1 MTTAPLASNDR
12 PTNDLTGEIALVTGG
27 SRGIGAA
34 VVAALALAGA
44 TVVIAGGSEKHGRAL
59 ADELDGTH
67 RYLLHDVS
75 SEKSWDD
82 LVATVRAELGEITLL
97 VNNAGVLDPGR
108 DISETSRE
116 NFERH
121 YRVNQLGVFLGMRAV
136 AGAMKRAGSGSIVNL
151 SSIGGHRGYANQI
164 GYSTT
169 KWAVRGMTK
178 CAAVELG
185 PHGVR
190 VNSVAPGF
198 IGTTMIDVMP
208 GEQIDAVT
216 AATPLGRRGTAEE
229 IARAVLFLASKDCPF
244 MTGAELVVDGGLAL

>member
-1 MTTAPLASNDR
+1 MTTNPATCTTTAA
-12 PTNDLTGEIALVTGG
+12 THMTGEIAVVTGG

-34 VVAALALAGA
+34 VVTALARAGA
-44 TVVIAGGSEKHGRAL
+44 AVVIAGGSEKHGRAL
-59 ADELDGTH
+59 ADDLGGQC
-67 RYLLHDVS
+67 RYLAHDVS
-75 SEKSWDD
+75 SEQSWDA
-82 LVATVRAELGEITLL
+82 LVARIRQELGDITLL
-97 VNNAGVLDPGR
+97 VNNAGVLDPGP
-108 DISETSRE
+108 DISETSVA
-116 NFERH
+116 NFDRH

-136 AGAMKRAGSGSIVNL
+136 AGPMKRAGSGSIVNL

-178 CAAVELG
+178 CAAAELG

-198 IGTTMIDVMP
+198 ISTTMIDVMP
-208 GEQIDAVT
+208 AEQIEAVT

-229 IARAVLFLASKDCPF
+229 IARAVLFIASADCPF
-244 MTGAELVVDGGLAL
+244 MTGAELIVDGGLAL

>member
-1 MTTAPLASNDR
+1 MS
-12 PTNDLTGEIALVTGG
+12 DLTGEIAVVTGG

-34 VVAALALAGA
+34 VVIALAGA
-44 TVVIAGGSEKHGRAL
+44 GASVVVAGGSEKHGRAL
-59 ADELDGTH
+59 ADDVGAC
-67 RYLLHDVS
+67 YLAHDVS
-75 SEKSWDD
+75 SEESWERLLTQVSTD
-82 LVATVRAELGEITLL
+82 LGEVTVL
-97 VNNAGVLDPGR
+97 VNNAGVLDPGP
-108 DISETSRE
+108 DISDTTVE
-116 NFERH
+116 NFDRH

-185 PHGVR
+185 PYGVR

-198 IGTTMIDVMP
+198 ISTTMIDVMP

-244 MTGAELVVDGGLAL
+244 ATGTELVVDGGLAL

>member
-1 MTTAPLASNDR
+1 MTNAS
-12 PTNDLTGEIALVTGG
+12 TDLSGDVAVVTGG

-34 VVAALALAGA
+34 VVTALAGA
-44 TVVIAGGSEKHGRAL
+44 GASVVVAGGSEKHGRAL
-59 ADELDGTH
+59 VDELGRAH
-67 RYLLHDVS
+67 RYLPHDVS
-75 SEKSWDD
+75 SEGSWNDLTAGVRDD
-82 LVATVRAELGEITLL
+82 LGEITLL
-97 VNNAGVLDPGR
+97 VNNAGVLDPGH
-108 DISETSRE
+108 DIGDTSVD
-116 NFERH
+116 NFDRH

-136 AGAMKRAGSGSIVNL
+136 AGPMKRVGAGSIVNL

-198 IGTTMIDVMP
+198 VSTTMIDVMP
-208 GEQIDAVT
+208 GERIDAVT

-229 IARAVLFLASKDCPF
+229 IARAVLFLAARDCPF

>member
-1 MTTAPLASNDR
+1 MTTASNDLSG
-12 PTNDLTGEIALVTGG
+12 DVAVVTGG

-34 VVAALALAGA
+34 VVTALAGA
-44 TVVIAGGSEKHGRAL
+44 GASVVVAGGSEKHGRAL
-59 ADELDGTH
+59 VDELGPAH
-67 RYLLHDVS
+67 RYLPHDVS
-75 SEKSWDD
+75 SEQSWDE
-82 LVATVRAELGEITLL
+82 LTAAVRDDLGEITLL
-97 VNNAGVLDPGR
+97 VNNAGILDPGH
-108 DISETSRE
+108 DISETSVD
-116 NFERH
+116 NFDRH

-136 AGAMKRAGSGSIVNL
+136 AGAMKRAGAGSIVNL

-198 IGTTMIDVMP
+198 VSTTMIDVMP
-208 GEQIDAVT
+208 GDRIDAVT

-229 IARAVLFLASKDCPF
+229 IARAVLFLAARDCPF
-244 MTGAELVVDGGLAL
+244 MTGTELVVDGGLAL

>member
-1 MTTAPLASNDR
+1 MTNATH
-12 PTNDLTGEIALVTGG
+12 DLTGDVAVVTGG

-34 VVAALALAGA
+34 VVTALAGA
-44 TVVIAGGSEKHGRAL
+44 GAAVVVAGGSEKHGRAL
-59 ADELDGTH
+59 VDELGPAH
-67 RYLLHDVS
+67 RYLPHDVS
-75 SEKSWDD
+75 SEQSWDE
-82 LVATVRAELGEITLL
+82 LTAAVRDDLGEITLL
-97 VNNAGVLDPGR
+97 VNNAGILDPGH
-108 DISETSRE
+108 DISGTSVD
-116 NFERH
+116 NFDRH

-136 AGAMKRAGSGSIVNL
+136 AGPMKRAGAGSIVNL

-190 VNSVAPGF
+190 VNAVAPGF
-198 IGTTMIDVMP
+198 VSTTMIDVMP
-208 GEQIDAVT
+208 GAQIDAVT

-229 IARAVLFLASKDCPF
+229 IARAVLFLAARDCPF

>member
-1 MTTAPLASNDR
+1 MTDAIS
-12 PTNDLTGEIALVTGG
+12 DLTGDVAVVTGG

-34 VVAALALAGA
+34 VVTTLAGA
-44 TVVIAGGSEKHGRAL
+44 GASVVVAGGSAEHGHAL
-59 ADELDGTH
+59 VDELGPAH
-67 RYLLHDVS
+67 RYLPHDVS
-75 SEKSWDD
+75 SEQSWDA
-82 LVATVRAELGEITLL
+82 LTAHVRAELGEITVL
-97 VNNAGVLDPGR
+97 VNNAGILDPGS
-108 DISETSRE
+108 DISGTSVD
-116 NFERH
+116 NFDRH

-136 AGAMKRAGSGSIVNL
+136 AGAMKRAGTGSIVNL

-198 IGTTMIDVMP
+198 IGTTMIDVLP
-208 GEQIDAVT
+208 GEQIDTVT
-216 AATPLGRRGTAEE
+216 AATPLGRRGTAGE
-229 IARAVLFLASKDCPF
+229 IARAVLFLAARGCPF
-244 MTGAELVVDGGLAL
+244 MTGAELIVDGGLAL

>member
-1 MTTAPLASNDR
+1 MTGHPSTSTPSSAATLSGQTAV
-12 PTNDLTGEIALVTGG
+12 VTGG

-34 VVAALALAGA
+34 VVETLAAAGA
-44 TVVIAGGSEKHGRAL
+44 DVVIAGGSEEHGRTL
-59 ADELDGTH
+59 AAGIGDRC
-67 RYLLHDVS
+67 RYLPHDVS
-75 SEKSWDD
+75 SEQSWDS
-82 LVATVRAELGEITLL
+82 LVARVREDLGDITLL
-97 VNNAGVLDPGR
+97 VNNAGVLDPGP
-108 DISETSRE
+108 DISGTSVE

-136 AGAMKRAGSGSIVNL
+136 AGPMKEARAGSIINL

-169 KWAVRGMTK
+169 KWAVRGMTQ

-198 IGTTMIDVMP
+198 IDTTMIDVMP

-229 IARAVLFLASKDCPF
+229 IARAVLFLASADCPF
-244 MTGAELVVDGGLAL
+244 ITGAELVVDGGLAL

>member
-1 MTTAPLASNDR
+1 MTST
-12 PTNDLTGEIALVTGG
+12 LTGQVAVVTGG
-27 SRGIGAA
+27 ARGIGAA
-34 VVAALALAGA
+34 IVRVLATAGA
-44 TVVIAGGSEKHGRAL
+44 TVVVAGGSPEHGEAL
-59 ADELDGTH
+59 ADEIDIAAGRPVA
-67 RYLLHDVS
+67 RYLPHDVS
-75 SEKSWDD
+75 SEQSWDALLPLVEND
-82 LVATVRAELGEITLL
+82 LGPITTL
-97 VNNAGVLDPGR
+97 VNNAGILDPGP
-108 DISETSRE
+108 DVSETPVE

-136 AGAMKRAGSGSIVNL
+136 AGGMKRAGRGSIINM

-190 VNSVAPGF
+190 VNSVDPGF
-198 IGTTMIDVMP
+198 IGTTMIDVLP
-208 GEQIDAVT
+208 AGQVEAVT
-216 AATPLGRRGTAEE
+216 EATPMGRRGRPEE
-229 IARAVLFLASKDCPF
+229 IANAVLFLASDDCPF

>member
-1 MTTAPLASNDR
+1 MTTETTTLGAAR
-12 PTNDLTGEIALVTGG
+12 ATDLTGEVAVVTGG

-34 VVAALALAGA
+34 VVAALAGAGA
-44 TVVIAGGSEKHGRAL
+44 SVVIAGGSEKHGRAL
-59 ADELDGTH
+59 ADELGGAH
-67 RYLLHDVS
+67 CYLPHDVS
-75 SEKSWDD
+75 SEQSWTG
-82 LVATVRAELGEITLL
+82 LLKRVREELGEITLL
-97 VNNAGVLDPGR
+97 VNNAGILDPGP
-108 DISETSRE
+108 DISETSVE
-116 NFERH
+116 NFEKH

-136 AGAMKRAGSGSIVNL
+136 AGGMKRAGTGSIVNV

-198 IGTTMIDVMP
+198 ISTTMIDVMP

>member
-1 MTTAPLASNDR
+1 MSNPSTSPSNP
-12 PTNDLTGEIALVTGG
+12 PTDMTGEIAVVTGG

-34 VVAALALAGA
+34 VVTALAGA
-44 TVVIAGGSEKHGRAL
+44 GAIVVIAGGSAKHGQAL
-59 ADELDGTH
+59 ADDLGGGS
-67 RYLLHDVS
+67 RYLAHDVS
-75 SEKSWDD
+75 SEQAWDQ
-82 LVATVRAELGEITLL
+82 LVNRVRDEVGEITLL
-97 VNNAGVLDPGR
+97 VNNAGVLDPGP
-108 DISETSRE
+108 DISETSME
-116 NFERH
+116 NFDRH

-136 AGAMKRAGSGSIVNL
+136 AGPMKRAGSGSIVNL

-178 CAAVELG
+178 CAAAELG

-198 IGTTMIDVMP
+198 ISTTMIDVMP
-208 GEQIDAVT
+208 GEKIDAVT
-216 AATPLGRRGTAEE
+216 AATPLGRRGSADE
-229 IARAVLFLASKDCPF
+229 IARAVLFLASADCPF

>member
-1 MTTAPLASNDR
+1 MTTSSLPSTTR
-12 PTNDLTGEIALVTGG
+12 PTRDLTDETALVTGG

-34 VVAALALAGA
+34 VVGALAGAGA

-59 ADELDGTH
+59 AEELGGAH
-67 RYLLHDVS
+67 RYLPHDVS
-75 SEKSWDD
+75 SERSWDD
-82 LVATVRAELGEITLL
+82 LVATVCEELGETTLL
-97 VNNAGVLDPGR
+97 VNNAGVLDPGQ
-108 DISETSRE
+108 DISESSVE

-136 AGAMKRAGSGSIVNL
+136 AGPMKRAGSGSIVNL

-198 IGTTMIDVMP
+198 ISTTMIDVMP

-216 AATPLGRRGTAEE
+216 AATPLGRRGTPEE

>member
-1 MTTAPLASNDR
+1 MSN
-12 PTNDLTGEIALVTGG
+12 LTGEIAVVTGG

-34 VVAALALAGA
+34 VVTALAGA
-44 TVVIAGGSEKHGRAL
+44 GASVVVAGGSEKHGRAL
-59 ADELDGTH
+59 ADDVGAC
-67 RYLLHDVS
+67 YLAHDVS
-75 SEKSWDD
+75 SEESWER
-82 LVATVRAELGEITLL
+82 LLTQVRGNLGGEATVL
-97 VNNAGVLDPGR
+97 VNNAGVLDPGP
-108 DISETSRE
+108 DISETTVE
-116 NFERH
+116 NFDRH

-136 AGAMKRAGSGSIVNL
+136 AGPMKRAGSGSIVNL

-185 PHGVR
+185 PYGVR

-198 IGTTMIDVMP
+198 ISTTMIDVMP
-208 GEQIDAVT
+208 REQIEAVT
-216 AATPLGRRGTAEE
+216 AATPLGRRGTSEE

-244 MTGAELVVDGGLAL
+244 ATGADLVVDGGLAL

>member
-1 MTTAPLASNDR
+1 MSNA
-12 PTNDLTGEIALVTGG
+12 THELTGDVAVVTGG

-34 VVAALALAGA
+34 VVTALAEAGA
-44 TVVIAGGSEKHGRAL
+44 SVVVAGGSEKHGRAL
-59 ADELDGTH
+59 VDELGPAH
-67 RYLLHDVS
+67 RYLPHDVS
-75 SEKSWDD
+75 SEQSWDE
-82 LVATVRAELGEITLL
+82 LTASVRTELGEITLL
-97 VNNAGVLDPGR
+97 VNNAGILDPGH
-108 DISETSRE
+108 DISETSVE
-116 NFERH
+116 NFDRH

-136 AGAMKRAGSGSIVNL
+136 AGPMKQAGEGSIVNL

-198 IGTTMIDVMP
+198 ISTTMIDVMP
-208 GEQIDAVT
+208 GSQIDAVT
-216 AATPLGRRGTAEE
+216 AATPLRRRGTAEE
-229 IARAVLFLASKDCPF
+229 ISRAVLFLAARDCPF